1 MDDFSLEIM
10 VAQRGQKDIFKVLKG
25 KNWSTEILMP
35 IKNMIGYRKKNKG
48 IITERTRRMCQ

>member
-35 IKNMIGYRKKNKG
+35 IKNMIGYRKKNNG
-48 IITERTRRMCQ
+48 IIT